1 MINFSTKNFSLKQIV
16 FALLVALPFIGTAQK
31 IMYQDFSSSTTVSAY
46 VGSGSGQFDTIG
58 VSAPSTPPS
67 TSNQVYNSSGRM
79 TIQRYSGT
87 GALSKLNLSATNI
100 PFLKVKFKLN
110 IPFNGTATGT
120 AANIYVGSGLS
131 NRTSAT
137 GDPASSAG
145 RHSQFGIGFGSSG
158 TFYLR
163 KLNNFTNGDSL
174 TGEQQINWFINNSGA
189 QVTYLN
195 PAGTMS
201 TIENDSAQLWV
212 GNNLYFANISATNPA
227 VDVRDFKI
235 VFNNVTG
242 LGGAVQVD
250 DIDISMGTVALPI
263 SFKSFNANLSGN
275 YNQLSWATATEIN
288 LKGFYVQRQLF
299 SGSGWENLGFINA
312 NNRESNYTFSDINP
326 LVKSVYRL
334 LVIDIEGKESYS
346 KSVLINKKL
355 TNQILVSPNPTTNKI
370 LVNLNH
376 IDLDG
381 QSVKVVLTDLNGKQ
395 LKAFHSI
402 IGSFE
407 MNVTDLPK
415 GIYLLNIQT
424 KSKNYSEKIIRQ

>member
-1 MINFSTKNFSLKQIV
+1 MINFSTKHLSVKQLV
-16 FALLVALPFIGTAQK
+16 FTLLVSLPFIGKAQK
-31 IMYQDFSSSTTVSAY
+31 IMYQDFSSSSTVSAY

-137 GDPASSAG
+137 GDPASAAG

-174 TGEQQINWFINNSGA
+174 TGEQQINWFINNSGS

-212 GNNLYFANISATNPA
+212 GTNLYFANISATNPA

-235 VFNNVTG
+235 LFNNVTG

-263 SFKSFNANLSGN
+263 SLKNFNANVMGN
-275 YNQLSWATATEIN
+275 QNQLSWATANEYNID
-288 LKGFYVQRQLF
+288 GFYIQREQTF
-299 SGSGWENLGFINA
+299 GNGWETIGYIKA
-312 NNRESNYTFSDINP
+312 NNRESNYTFADNNP
-326 LVKSVYRL
+326 LPKSVYRL
-334 LVIDIEGKESYS
+334 RMVDNEGKETYS

-355 TNQILVSPNPTTNKI
+355 NNQILISPNPTTDKV

-376 IDLDG
+376 IDLEG
-381 QSVKVVLTDLNGKQ
+381 AVVRGILTDLNGKQ
-395 LKAFHSI
+395 LKAINSI
-402 IGSFE
+402 TGTFE
-407 MNVTDLPK
+407 INVTDLPK

-424 KSKNYSEKIIRQ
+424 KNKNYTERIVRQ